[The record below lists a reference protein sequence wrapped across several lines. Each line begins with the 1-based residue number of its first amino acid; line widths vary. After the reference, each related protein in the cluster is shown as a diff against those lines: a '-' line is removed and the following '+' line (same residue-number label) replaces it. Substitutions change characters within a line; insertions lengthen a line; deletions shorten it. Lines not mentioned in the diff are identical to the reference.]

1 MSKYCMCI
9 SKCYLNLCSV
19 RFSGLNVPKMWLGY
33 FTTFLHQYPITIPK
47 HQVIRPHGT
56 HLLRQEKNVFSLNM
70 RGFGWP
76 FNLVQALCCS
86 SLFTELS
93 KRVRSCLPGG
103 SLSSHLAALHN
114 SAVRTDRCLK
124 DPGILHR
131 HGIPFP
137 FWFNSHPI
145 YKRYESRKNKQH
157 KPKNSICLSISY
169 KLLDVLD
176 KT

>member
-9 SKCYLNLCSV
+9 SKCYLNPCSV
-19 RFSGLNVPKMWLGY
+19 RFLGLNIPKIWLDY
-33 FTTFLHQYPITIPK
+33 LTTALQQYLITTPK
-47 HQVIRPHGT
+47 HQVIRPHGI
-56 HLLRQEKNVFSLNM
+56 HFLRQEKNVFSLNM
-70 RGFGWP
+70 QGFGWP

-103 SLSSHLAALHN
+103 SLFSHLTVLHN
-114 SAVRTDRCLK
+114 SAVRTGRFWK
-124 DPGILHR
+124 DPGILHGC
-131 HGIPFP
+131 GIR

-145 YKRYESRKNKQH
+145 CNRCESRKNKQQQN
-157 KPKNSICLSISY
+157 KTKNSISLSISY
-169 KLLDVLD
+169 KLLDVLS